1 MKTRALS
8 VCILL
13 GIFGLGGCASTAKPQ
28 ANPNSMNAQSI
39 ATSVATQ
46 PLRDLNFIR
55 TQIPPALAQIIDPY
69 ATPSGFECSWI
80 YYQLSQLDEVL
91 PPEEVRRATIDERST
106 AERSGAIVSEA
117 AGDVV
122 RSASTSIMP
131 ARSMVRRLSGA
142 TAAEREFNKA
152 LELGQIRRGYL
163 RGLAEGRNCGRSR
176 PKNNR

>member
-1 MKTRALS
+1 MKNRALL
-8 VCILL
+8 VCLL
-13 GIFGLGGCASTAKPQ
+13 GCLCGLAACATTNKPRTKQ
-28 ANPNSMNAQSI
+28 NGMSAQSI

-69 ATPSGFECSWI
+69 ATPVGFECSWI

-91 PPEEVRRATIDERST
+91 PPEEVRRASIDERST

-117 AGDVV
+117 AEDVV
-122 RSASTSIMP
+122 RAAGSSVMP
-131 ARSMVRRLSGA
+131 ARNVVRRLSGA
-142 TAAEREFNKA
+142 SAAEREFNKA

-163 RGLAEGRNCGRSR
+163 RGLAEGRNCGRAR